1 MCPST
6 PPRATVFEKCNME
19 IGSGFMSVWMMVEF
33 FVLLQRD
40 FADGFYSDSDV
51 LRRASGEAGQIA
63 FHHHA
68 HQSAK
73 IHFWGPTQF
82 PARKSGVS
90 A

>member
-33 FVLLQRD
+33 LLLLQRD
-40 FADGFYSDSDV
+40 FADGFYSDGDV
-51 LRRASGEAGQIA
+51 LRRASGDVGQIA
-63 FHHHA
+63 LHHHA
-68 HQSAK
+68 HQSAE
-73 IHFWGPTQF
+73 IHFWCPTQF
-82 PARKSGVS
+82 LAGKSRVS